1 MFLLPT
7 GVDPAV
13 SSERRNILAIIGAI
27 CAKEIAICVVEQIME
42 NV

>member
-1 MFLLPT
+1 ME
-7 GVDPAV
+7 GEAV

-27 CAKEIAICVVEQIME
+27 FAKEIVVCVVEQIME